1 LLIFLV
7 LAAIL
12 LPHFHRQTG
21 LTSLIRF
28 GETRRDRLAPEL
40 AGVPV
45 YLTLGGGY
53 DGQFYA
59 HMALHPPW
67 IYHDLASHY
76 DAPSYRIRRV
86 LLPALAWI
94 GGFGRPA
101 WIVQVY
107 ACLNLAAWLAMAWLL
122 TLWLPLGSW
131 MDFGRWCGC
140 LLAAGVLESLRASLT
155 DLPAM
160 LLLLAA
166 MRWLETRQPGKACVL
181 FAASIL
187 TRETMALSVFGMLWP
202 REVNWRSLFRAA
214 WVGGLILL
222 PAAAWIVYESHYF
235 PDGRGSPDNFSWP
248 GVALAGSAADALRH
262 LDGGA
267 RYEFRLVTLAAM
279 AVQIGVILTG
289 WRRGP
294 AWLRMAWPFLALFP
308 LLGSEVWDGPW
319 AVWRAELPVTVAFC
333 FLIPPT
339 RWFWP
344 LLLLGSL
351 PSLDAFFRLIF

>member
-1 LLIFLV
+1 M
-7 LAAIL
+7 AAAL

-21 LTSLIRF
+21 LTSLVRF
-28 GETRRDRLAPEL
+28 GEARREHLAPEL
-40 AGVPV
+40 AGIPV
-45 YLTLGGGY
+45 QLTPGGGY

-86 LLPALAWI
+86 LLPAVAWA

-122 TLWLPLGSW
+122 TLWLPLGNW

-155 DLPAM
+155 DLPAL

-166 MRWLETRQPGKACVL
+166 MRWLETRQPGKACAF

-202 REVNWRSLFRAA
+202 RDFRWRSFVRAA
-214 WVGGLILL
+214 LLGGLVLL
-222 PAAAWIVYESHYF
+222 PAAAWILYESHYF

-248 GVALAGSAADALRH
+248 GVALVAGAADAMRH
-262 LDGGA
+262 LAGGQDGA
-267 RYEFRLVTLAAM
+267 RYTFRLITLLAM
-279 AVQIGVILTG
+279 AVQLGVIVTG
-289 WRRGP
+289 WRRGLL
-294 AWLRMAWPFLALFP
+294 WFRMAWPFMALFP

-319 AVWRAELPVTVAFC
+319 AVWRAVLPVTVAFC
-333 FLIPPT
+333 FLLPAT

-344 LLLLGSL
+344 LLVLGSL
-351 PSLDAFFRLIF
+351 PSLDALIRLVF